1 MESEVLK
8 QILGDELFKKID
20 EKLTAYNKN
29 PENKDKQVK
38 LANITEG
45 NFVAKEE
52 HDTLVAENQ
61 TNAQKLSEANAL
73 IEQLK
78 KSTRGDETL
87 QTKIGEYQTRVERL
101 EEELAQTKIDS
112 AVKVGLMAEK
122 AVDID
127 YLTFKLREKGEK
139 LELDEQGNIKGWAD
153 KVAALKTQLPT
164 QFEGNSQGTYDGFK
178 PIEKGTGVQTQT
190 LTREDILKKPYSER
204 IKIFNENPE
213 NYNQIMK
220 G

>member
-1 MESEVLK
+1 MEFLK
-8 QILGDELFKKID
+8 EILGDELFAQLSQ
-20 EKLTAYNKN
+20 KLQDHNKN
-29 PENKDKQVK
+29 PENREKQIK
-38 LANITEG
+38 LANLAEG
-45 NFVAKEE
+45 KFVAKEQ
-52 HDTLVAENQ
+52 HDTLAAENQ
-61 TNAQKLSEANAL
+61 TNTQKLSEANAL

-78 KSTRGDETL
+78 KSTKSDETL
-87 QTKIGEYQTRVERL
+87 QTKIGEYQAKVEKL
-101 EEELAQTKIDS
+101 EKELMQTKIDS

-127 YLTFKLREKGEK
+127 YLAFKLKEKGEK

-153 KVAALKTQLPT
+153 KVAALKTQLPA
-164 QFEGNSQGTYDGFK
+164 QFEGNSQGIYNGFK
-178 PIEKGTGVQTQT
+178 PIEKGTDVQTQA